1 LPSAAESGIEPG
13 IATCDLVREHLFG
26 LVNAPVKMYSAI
38 DEHDLELHLVHE
50 KDGSPI
56 GYRKVCK
63 KEDEEV
69 PADEIVKA
77 YEASDGKLVYLTDA
91 DFRAAEEESVPA
103 RSRSSTSSRTP
114 RSTRSSFQRTY
125 YLGPAEGAEKVYAL
139 SSRRW
144 KLPRLSAGRT
154 LRLPR
159 RQQLGTLR
167 VRDGVI
173 TLENMYFA
181 DEIRATEDI
190 VPGRRPRVDKKE
202 LEMAGTLIERFT
214 SSFDHSKYKDEYQAK
229 LRAVVR
235 RKLKGQEVHAPGGK
249 GARGAVRPAR
259 GVAGER
265 RRREAF
271 QELEGRR
278 RAPPRTAA
286 RSRRKRSRA
295 NRAQAL
301 VVDEIGRTD
310 GARRGRRLWRRL
322 SPVAYAAVRSL

>member
-1 LPSAAESGIEPG
+1 MPRAIWSGSIS
-13 IATCDLVREHLFG
+13 FG

-91 DFRAAEEESVPA
+91 DFRAAEEESYRTIEILDFVPHA
-103 RSRSSTSSRTP
+103 EIDP
-114 RSTRSSFQRTY
+114 IVFQRTY

-139 SSRRW
+139 LVKAMEESE
-144 KLPRLSAGRT
+144 LSAVARYVF
-154 LRLPR
+154 RD

-181 DEIRATEDI
+181 DEIRPTEDI

-214 SSFDHSKYKDEYQAK
+214 SSFDHSKYEDEYQAK

-235 RKLKGQEVHAPGGK
+235 RKLKGQEVHAPAAKEREAPSDLLEALRASVESAKRSTGSK
-249 GARGAVRPAR
+249 SRARGSSNGSSKPRK
-259 GVAGER
+259 
-265 RRREAF
+265 
-271 QELEGRR
+271 RR
-278 RAPPRTAA
+278 RAKSA
-286 RSRRKRSRA
+286 R
-295 NRAQAL
+295 
-301 VVDEIGRTD
+301 
-310 GARRGRRLWRRL
+310 
-322 SPVAYAAVRSL
+322 

>member
-1 LPSAAESGIEPG
+1 MPRAIWSGSIS
-13 IATCDLVREHLFG
+13 FG

-63 KEDEEV
+63 KEGEEV

-91 DFRAAEEESVPA
+91 DFRAAEEESYRTIEILDFVPHA
-103 RSRSSTSSRTP
+103 EIDP
-114 RSTRSSFQRTY
+114 IVFQRTY

-139 SSRRW
+139 
-144 KLPRLSAGRT
+144 LVEAMEAAELSAVARYVF
-154 LRLPR
+154 RD

-173 TLENMYFA
+173 TLENMYFS
-181 DEIRATEDI
+181 DEIRPTEDI
-190 VPGRRPRVDKKE
+190 VPGRRPRVDRKE

-214 SSFDHSKYKDEYQAK
+214 SSFDHSKYEDEYQAK

-235 RKLKGQEVHAPGGK
+235 RKLKGQEVHAPAAK
-249 GARGAVRPAR
+249 K
-259 GVAGER
+259 
-265 RRREAF
+265 REAPPDL
-271 QELEGRR
+271 LEALRASVDSAKRSKNSKSKARASTNGRSK
-278 RAPPRTAA
+278 P
-286 RSRRKRSRA
+286 RKRSRA
-295 NRAQAL
+295 
-301 VVDEIGRTD
+301 T
-310 GARRGRRLWRRL
+310 ARK
-322 SPVAYAAVRSL
+322 RS